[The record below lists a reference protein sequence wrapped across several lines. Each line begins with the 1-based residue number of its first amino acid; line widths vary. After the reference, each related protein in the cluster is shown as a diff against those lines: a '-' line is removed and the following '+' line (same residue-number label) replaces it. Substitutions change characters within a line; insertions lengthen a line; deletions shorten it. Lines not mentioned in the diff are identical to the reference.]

1 MLLRYKKINVRNGN
15 DQANLVAFWLKSK
28 DKDVDF
34 RLVNP
39 NWHETGRIFLLII
52 FESDFVS

>member
-1 MLLRYKKINVRNGN
+1 MNVRNGN

-34 RLVNP
+34 RLVNK
-39 NWHETGRIFLLII
+39 
-52 FESDFVS
+52 